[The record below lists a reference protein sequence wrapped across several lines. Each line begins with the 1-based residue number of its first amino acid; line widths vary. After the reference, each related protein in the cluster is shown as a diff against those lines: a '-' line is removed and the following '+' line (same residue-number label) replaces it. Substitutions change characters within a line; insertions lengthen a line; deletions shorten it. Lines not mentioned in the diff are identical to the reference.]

1 MNKTQEQLIKIINS
15 TIHSKRV
22 KFDKDE
28 VINWDELLE
37 EAREHSVT
45 SLIYSSI
52 NKSNIINSLEKD
64 RLNLLKEQIFYSN
77 INQVKHIKQTV
88 VILKELRMRNIDAI
102 VLKGLVVRSLYPNPD
117 LRTMSDADIIVHRE
131 DLSKLTEVLLSMNY
145 VKTKHEDEHG
155 AHIVFNKLNSCIEVH
170 WTLLN
175 EDFFKGDK
183 LFEQNLWNNTMKIEI
198 GDTEAL
204 SLSWEDLAVH
214 LCIHM
219 ASHFSHKGFGVR
231 QLCDLVLVVEKKYD
245 EINWVS
251 FNEKIRACKIE
262 KFTAAIFNVCR
273 KLFNMNIPQELSS
286 IYKVDE
292 KTLNLLIDDIFE
304 SGVFGNKNINNMFG
318 RELAFDK
325 GMENGSNRIRV
336 MGRFIRLLFPPISE
350 MNDKY
355 NYAKRYKILAPVA
368 WIHHLFEGIFNKNY
382 NMKNKIVMLFSTVAI
397 SNSRSKLLK
406 KLEL

>member
-245 EINWVS
+245 EINWFS
-251 FNEKIRACKIE
+251 FNKKIRACKIE

-350 MNDKY
+350 MNNKY

-368 WIHHLFEGIFNKNY
+368 WVHHLFEGIFNKNY

>member
-15 TIHSKRV
+15 TIHSKKV

-45 SLIYSSI
+45 SLIYPSI
-52 NKSNIINSLEKD
+52 NKSNIINSLDKD
-64 RLNLLKEQIFYSN
+64 KLNSLKEQIFYSN

-88 VILKELRMRNIDAI
+88 AILKELRMRNIDAI

-155 AHIVFNKLNSCIEVH
+155 THIVFNKLNSCIEVH

>member
-28 VINWDELLE
+28 VINWGELLE

-251 FNEKIRACKIE
+251 FNKKIRACKIE

-350 MNDKY
+350 MNNKY

-368 WIHHLFEGIFNKNY
+368 WVHHLFEGIFNKNY

>member
-251 FNEKIRACKIE
+251 FNKKIRACKIE

-350 MNDKY
+350 MNNKY

-368 WIHHLFEGIFNKNY
+368 WVHHLFEGIFNKNY

>member
-28 VINWDELLE
+28 VINWGELLE

-350 MNDKY
+350 MNNKY